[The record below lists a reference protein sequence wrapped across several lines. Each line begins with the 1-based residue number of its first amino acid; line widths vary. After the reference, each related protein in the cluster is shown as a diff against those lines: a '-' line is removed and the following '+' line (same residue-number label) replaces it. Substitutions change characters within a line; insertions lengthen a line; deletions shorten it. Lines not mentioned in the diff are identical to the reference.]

1 MPAALLVRLAP
12 YGAIVLVAL
21 ALFGYGY
28 ARGHAAATAHW
39 EAVDAKRERV
49 ALEATQRME
58 RRGAEEV
65 VRYVTKTKVI
75 HEQIHAPPLAV
86 TLDDDKRCALPPGF
100 DRVWNATNRAST
112 AGTAGGADAAADPAV
127 VPGAATRRRNAAAE

>member
-1 MPAALLVRLAP
+1 MPAALLLRLAP
-12 YGAIVLVAL
+12 YAAILVVAV

-28 ARGHAAATAHW
+28 ARGHASATDAWAAA
-39 EAVDAKRERV
+39 DAERERV
-49 ALEATQRME
+49 TLEATQRME

-112 AGTAGGADAAADPAV
+112 AGAAGGADAAADAAV
-127 VPGAATRRRNAAAE
+127 HADAETDRRDAAAE